1 VYAGRLDFLWLELT
15 NRCNLQCVHCY
26 TESHPGSGDRDVLT
40 TAQYES
46 VMRQAYALGCRRLQF
61 IGGEPQLHPDFLRL
75 LGVAKETGFEF
86 IEVFTN
92 LTRLRDDTLRFAADA
107 GIRFATSVYSDDP
120 AVHNAI
126 TKVGSSHTR
135 TIKNLERLIALGVGT
150 RAAVIRIDQEPGA
163 IERTRDF
170 LRDLGVPH
178 VRDGEV
184 RGFGRG
190 QGLLDRPAEL
200 DGLCGHCW
208 AGKLCVAPD
217 GEAYPCVMARQW
229 AVGNVLEAPLAEIV
243 HSAPLAD
250 MRRTIYQT
258 VWCRRRRPG
267 AVRVPTMDR
276 GSRQSRVSSM
286 TIRRSRRPARAAAAR
301 SARPGAARRAVCRT
315 RSRRAV
321 RRAASR
327 SSRRASPTRPRSRR
341 PRSWPISA
349 AASAATSSIRRADR
363 ILRPAPRA
371 ASRPAAPRAA
381 SRQVARRA
389 QPDRRAG
396 PPAMTFARPQQRRS
410 RRRWPWSSYPR

>member
-1 VYAGRLDFLWLELT
+1 MYGGRLDFLWLELT

-135 TIKNLERLIALGVGT
+135 TIKNLERLIARGVGT
-150 RAAVIRIDQEPGA
+150 RAAVIRIDQGPGA

-178 VRDGEV
+178 VRD
-184 RGFGRG
+184 
-190 QGLLDRPAEL
+190 
-200 DGLCGHCW
+200 
-208 AGKLCVAPD
+208 
-217 GEAYPCVMARQW
+217 AR
-229 AVGNVLEAPLAEIV
+229 
-243 HSAPLAD
+243 
-250 MRRTIYQT
+250 
-258 VWCRRRRPG
+258 C
-267 AVRVPTMDR
+267 
-276 GSRQSRVSSM
+276 
-286 TIRRSRRPARAAAAR
+286 
-301 SARPGAARRAVCRT
+301 
-315 RSRRAV
+315 
-321 RRAASR
+321 
-327 SSRRASPTRPRSRR
+327 
-341 PRSWPISA
+341 
-349 AASAATSSIRRADR
+349 AASAADR
-363 ILRPAPRA
+363 GCWTGRP
-371 ASRPAAPRAA
+371 SWTAAPRAA

-396 PPAMTFARPQQRRS
+396 PAMTFARPRQRRS

>member
-1 VYAGRLDFLWLELT
+1 VYGGRLDFLWLELT
-15 NRCNLQCVHCY
+15 NRCNLRCVHCY

-75 LGVAKETGFEF
+75 LGVAKETGFDF

-135 TIKNLERLIALGVGT
+135 TIKNLERLIARGVGT
-150 RAAVIRIDQEPGA
+150 RAAVIRFDQEPGA
-163 IERTRDF
+163 IERTKDF

-243 HSAPLAD
+243 RGAPLAD

-258 VWCRRRRPG
+258 VWVPKAATGRGPRPHDG
-267 AVRVPTMDR
+267 P
-276 GSRQSRVSSM
+276 GSRQSRASCM
-286 TIRRSRRPARAAAAR
+286 TIRWSRRPTRAAAAR

-349 AASAATSSIRRADR
+349 AASAATSSILRADR

-396 PPAMTFARPQQRRS
+396 PAMTFAHPRQRRS